1 MQPLL
6 DALGDATPDTP
17 RDRKPAPDLPA
28 LSGPSLS
35 MAHLAAGLHQVV
47 AEREVSFVHLPLGWD
62 GAFWHFTHPLD
73 FLGSDGG
80 GGIGGGPG
88 IAVGAALALRD
99 TGRLPICVG
108 GDGDYLMGVTAIWTA
123 VHYRIPLLYIV
134 ANNQSFYNDE
144 VHQERVAKMR
154 GRKVENKWIGMRM
167 TDPEIDIAGMGEA
180 QGAKGFGPVKSPEEL
195 EEVFAAALAHVD
207 AGGVAVVDVRTEPG
221 YTPAMV
227 ASLNRHAGE
236 KAT

>member
-1 MQPLL
+1 
-6 DALGDATPDTP
+6 
-17 RDRKPAPDLPA
+17 
-28 LSGPSLS
+28 
-35 MAHLAAGLHQVV
+35 
-47 AEREVSFVHLPLGWD
+47 
-62 GAFWHFTHPLD
+62 
-73 FLGSDGG
+73 
-80 GGIGGGPG
+80 
-88 IAVGAALALRD
+88 
-99 TGRLPICVG
+99 
-108 GDGDYLMGVTAIWTA
+108 
-123 VHYRIPLLYIV
+123 
-134 ANNQSFYNDE
+134 
-144 VHQERVAKMR
+144 
-154 GRKVENKWIGMRM
+154 M